1 MHNSISQNLPQ
12 DLEDKIKVFRAEV
25 SAIFDNSDFP
35 LQFICNMDETPV
47 YLDLLPGKVV
57 SKKGRKSIKIRT
69 TASEK
74 NRVTVYLMLCCFW
87 QGAALIHYFQRKNYK
102 EYKKSDNSKGC
113 CVHSSAKS
121 MDG

>member
-1 MHNSISQNLPQ
+1 MQ
-12 DLEDKIKVFRAEV
+12 K

-57 SKKGRKSIKIRT
+57 SKNGRKSIKVHT

-74 NRVTVYLMLCCFW
+74 KLSYSYLMLCCFW
-87 QGAALIHYFQRKNYK
+87 QDAALIHYFQRKSYK

-113 CVHSSAKS
+113 YVHSSAKS